1 MLSLPYGDERIDID
15 LDENSLV
22 PVTRQAQAAPVAD
35 STAALRDALERP
47 VGFPPC
53 ARLDSG
59 RSRRPGRG

>member
-53 ARLDSG
+53 A
-59 RSRRPGRG
+59 PP